1 MTPMDPSPQAL
12 GDVLDADTVQQLI
25 DLDDGSL
32 GLLQEMYE
40 IFRDDTPSRIEA
52 LDAAAK
58 AGEQEEMGDVAHAI
72 KGAAATIGAPRV
84 RALAL
89 ALEMAGRK
97 GASDAQPELLVAGL
111 KEEFQQALRALEA
124 HIASKR

>member
-1 MTPMDPSPQAL
+1 MTSMDPSPQAL
-12 GDVLDADTVQQLI
+12 GDVLDAETLQQLI

-52 LDAAAK
+52 LDIAVTTDNR
-58 AGEQEEMGDVAHAI
+58 EEIGDVSHAI
-72 KGAAATIGAPRV
+72 KGASATMGAPRV

-89 ALEMAGRK
+89 ALETIGRK
-97 GASDAQPELLVAGL
+97 GIAETEPAVLVSSL
-111 KEEFQQALRALEA
+111 KEEFQQALRALESF
-124 HIASKR
+124 IASKR